1 MERRDFLLAILL
13 TSMGSARSALAA
25 EPYVTVYSSPT

>member
-13 TSMGSARSALAA
+13 TSMGAARPAFAA